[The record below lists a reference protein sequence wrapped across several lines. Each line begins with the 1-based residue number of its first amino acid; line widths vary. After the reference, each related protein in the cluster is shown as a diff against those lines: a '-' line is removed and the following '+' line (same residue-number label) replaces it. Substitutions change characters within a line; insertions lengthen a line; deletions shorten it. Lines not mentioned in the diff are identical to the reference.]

1 MVQQKYKTNIKPTE
15 KEQHPS
21 INCPYADCGALLSQV
36 QAHCM
41 HPFENQACYPNL
53 MPYIAINM
61 TFQRSNKYKYIGLFL
76 GALLCSLILGIESA
90 QAQLSKVEKKV
101 AKNVDAYTPAAMKLW
116 EEVVNI
122 NSGSMNFDGVYKVG
136 QVFKTRFDEL
146 GFVTRWVDG
155 RPFNRAGHLI
165 AEHKG
170 KAAGKTILLIGHLD
184 TVFELS
190 SPFQTFEW
198 VNDSTVHGPGV
209 GDMKGGNVIIVQAL
223 QALKDADALKDMNII
238 VVMSGD
244 EELSGSPL
252 ALARQDLIE
261 AAKRADVAIGFED
274 GDGRFESANISR
286 RSSSDWELKVT
297 GVPSH
302 SSQIFTESIGAGA
315 IYEASRILMGFYNEL
330 SKEKDLTFNPGVIL
344 GGTTVE
350 HDAEMN
356 GGKAFG
362 KDNIVSKDVV
372 VTGDIRAVSPEQLK
386 KAQTVMM
393 DVVAKHLPKTSAE
406 IKFSEGYPP
415 LAPTP
420 GNYELLSFFDKVSK
434 DLGFGPVKAVNP
446 RDAGA
451 ADISF
456 TSGYVEMAID
466 GLGPRSAGGH
476 TVNETADPRTIPME
490 AKRAA
495 VLLYRLTTNKSQ
507 TKR

>member
-1 MVQQKYKTNIKPTE
+1 
-15 KEQHPS
+15 
-21 INCPYADCGALLSQV
+21 
-36 QAHCM
+36 
-41 HPFENQACYPNL
+41 
-53 MPYIAINM
+53 M
-61 TFQRSNKYKYIGLFL
+61 TISHSNKYKPNRLFL
-76 GALLCSLILGIESA
+76 VLLSILAMGTQTT

-101 AKNVDAYTPAAMKLW
+101 VKNVDTNNQAAMKLW

-136 QVFKTRFDEL
+136 QVFKARFDAI
-146 GFVTRWVDG
+146 GFTTRWVDG
-155 RPFNRAGHLI
+155 KPFNRAGHLI

-170 KAAGKTILLIGHLD
+170 KPTGKTILLIGHLD

-190 SPFQTFEW
+190 SPFQSFKW
-198 VNDSTVHGPGV
+198 INDSTVHGPGV
-209 GDMKGGNVIIVQAL
+209 GDMKGGDVVIVQAL
-223 QALKDADALKDMNII
+223 QALKDAEALKDMNII

-252 ALARQDLIE
+252 AAARHDLIE
-261 AAKRADVAIGFED
+261 AAKAADIAIGFED

-286 RSSSDWELKVT
+286 RSSSDWELRVT
-297 GVPSH
+297 AVPAH
-302 SSQIFTESIGAGA
+302 SSQVFTESIGAGA

-350 HDAEMN
+350 HDADMN

-386 KAQTVMM
+386 KAQAVMM
-393 DVVAKHLPKTSAE
+393 DVVAKHLPKTNAE
-406 IKFSEGYPP
+406 IKFGEGYPP

-420 GNYELLSFFDKVSK
+420 GNYQLLSFFEQVSK
-434 DLGFGPVKAVNP
+434 DLGFGPVGAVNP

-495 VLLYRLTTNKSQ
+495 VLLYRLTTNKTQ

>member
-1 MVQQKYKTNIKPTE
+1 
-15 KEQHPS
+15 
-21 INCPYADCGALLSQV
+21 
-36 QAHCM
+36 
-41 HPFENQACYPNL
+41 
-53 MPYIAINM
+53 M
-61 TFQRSNKYKYIGLFL
+61 TISHSNKYKQNGLFL
-76 GALLCSLILGIESA
+76 GVLLSVLALGTQA
-90 QAQLSKVEKKV
+90 AYAQLSKLEKRIVKY
-101 AKNVDAYTPAAMKLW
+101 VDTHNPAAMKLW

-136 QVFKTRFDEL
+136 QVFKARFDAI
-146 GFVTRWVDG
+146 GFTTRWVDG
-155 RPFNRAGHLI
+155 KPFNRAGHLI

-170 KAAGKTILLIGHLD
+170 KPTGKTILLIGHLD

-190 SPFQTFEW
+190 SPFQSFKW
-198 VNDSTVHGPGV
+198 INDSTVHGPGV

-252 ALARQDLIE
+252 ALARHDLIE
-261 AAKRADVAIGFED
+261 AAKAADIAIGFED

-286 RSSSDWELKVT
+286 RSSSDWELRVT
-297 GVPSH
+297 GVPAH

-315 IYEASRILMGFYNEL
+315 IYEASRILLGFYNEL

-350 HDAEMN
+350 HDADMN
-356 GGKAFG
+356 GGKASG

-372 VTGDIRAVSPEQLK
+372 VTGDIRAISPEQLK
-386 KAQTVMM
+386 KAQAVMM
-393 DVVAKHLPKTSAE
+393 DVVAKHLPKTQAE
-406 IKFSEGYPP
+406 IKFGEGYPP

-420 GNYELLSFFDKVSK
+420 GNYQLLSFFDQVSK
-434 DLGFGPVKAVNP
+434 DLGFGAVGAVNP

-456 TSGYVEMAID
+456 TSGYVDMAID

-495 VLLYRLTTNKSQ
+495 VLLYRLTTNKTQ